1 LISPKLGS
9 KTLTKFLNKLKLPG
23 KDRECSWPVVSV
35 GVAMRRSGGNDKAP
49 EQGGEG
55 RLVSELESKYYFFS
69 DISFTPL
76 AVCM

>member
-1 LISPKLGS
+1 M
-9 KTLTKFLNKLKLPG
+9 
-23 KDRECSWPVVSV
+23 R
-35 GVAMRRSGGNDKAP
+35 RRSGGKDKAP
-49 EQGGEG
+49 EQGGAG